1 MESEKIKV
9 QTESGQTLE
18 VVVTDKQPDVIYI
31 AIGEGINNVKC
42 RLVPSRNGLAYVGN
56 VMGREIIYARS
67 VKEVK
72 ADIAQSETMRFQH
85 KVR

>member
-1 MESEKIKV
+1 MEREKIKV

-18 VVVTDKQPDVIYI
+18 VVVTDKQTDVIYI

-72 ADIAQSETMRFQH
+72 ADIAQSESMRFKH
-85 KVR
+85 KIR